1 MRHRVWVGLAAAAGA
16 LLVAGTALATGVI
29 TVKGIGGFGVG
40 DEVGYASG
48 HTFTANIA
56 AGTAVNTVLLRV
68 PPGAA
73 FPWHYHPAALTV
85 TVVAGR
91 FTLQDA
97 GTCDKQTFSA
107 GQGFVEEAGVVHRA
121 TNTGADLVVLYVT
134 YLGVPAGQPGN
145 VFEPASYDPC

>member
-1 MRHRVWVGLAAAAGA
+1 MRHRVWVGIAATAGA
-16 LLVAGTALATGVI
+16 LLVAGTTLATGII

-40 DEVGYASG
+40 DEVGYSAG
-48 HTFTANIA
+48 HTYTAEIA
-56 AGTAVNTVLLRV
+56 PGSVVNTVVLRV

-73 FPWHYHPAALTV
+73 FPWHHHTATLTV
-85 TVVAGR
+85 TVVSGK

-97 GTCDKQTFSA
+97 GTCSSQTFAA

-121 TNTGADLVVLYVT
+121 TNNGAALAVLYVT

-145 VFEPASYDPC
+145 VFEPESYSPC